1 MIAGPIHK
9 MIISFGIPAEK
20 VMPTAL
26 SKRRSK
32 KKNNLTEI
40 EIKKKR
46 KKRQGGGGGG
56 GHDSLT
62 DREICY
68 MLS

>member
-9 MIISFGIPAEK
+9 MSISFGIPAEK

-40 EIKKKR
+40 ETKQKQKQ
-46 KKRQGGGGGG
+46 K
-56 GHDSLT
+56 H
-62 DREICY
+62 
-68 MLS
+68 